1 MTARPGCSRSRSV
14 STPVRLLLAGS
25 AALTLIAVPVG
36 FSVDDAQL
44 GLAWHAALAKNDG
57 GGQGNGGGNG
67 GGHGGGNGGGRGGG
81 HGAGQASGHGHGSG
95 NGGGVGPDTKTYDS
109 MDQFMGEV
117 GNGHAFGRGRH
128 DAPTDAAKGRYR
140 DALEAPGQ
148 TRKQVPAGF
157 TKRHGRDLDGGA
169 AYGLAPDET
178 QTLMKRGW
186 KGPKTQTGFKNHG
199 QRTRTMVELAKRLG
213 YNPRVGAM
221 QANFGTPFE
230 NGIADLQAQL
240 AEARAAGN
248 QAEVERLEAKLDA
261 AIRAAKPGKGPDD
274 SWATVDLDV
283 NDDRV
288 VDARDL
294 EALDRQS
301 ATPNEP
307 AS

>member
-1 MTARPGCSRSRSV
+1 MTARPACSRSRSG
-14 STPVRLLLAGS
+14 STVVRLLLAGS
-25 AALTLIAVPVG
+25 AALTLIAMPAG
-36 FSVDDAQL
+36 FSVDDGQL
-44 GLAWHAALAKNDG
+44 GLAWQAALAKNDG
-57 GGQGNGGGNG
+57 GGPGNG
-67 GGHGGGNGGGRGGG
+67 GGHGGGNGGGARRRSGQ
-81 HGAGQASGHGHGSG
+81 GAGQAHGRGHGSG
-95 NGGGVGPDTKTYDS
+95 QGGGVGPDTKTYDS
-109 MDQFMGEV
+109 MDEFRGEV

-128 DAPTDAAKGRYR
+128 DAAPTRRRAATATPWSLR
-140 DALEAPGQ
+140 AS

-157 TKRHGRDLDGGA
+157 TKQHGPDLDRGP

-178 QTLMKRGW
+178 RALIERGW

-213 YNPRVGAM
+213 YSPRVGAM

-230 NGIADLQAQL
+230 NGIADLQDQL

-261 AIRAAKPGKGPDD
+261 AIAAAKPGKGPDN
-274 SWATVDLDV
+274 SWATADLDV
-283 NDDRV
+283 NDDRT

-294 EALDRQS
+294 EALDQQE
-301 ATPNEP
+301 ATPSNEP